1 MLTFPV
7 ETADNF
13 DFVFDEF
20 PEALAGQS
28 VAVSYESENAL
39 LSGGSFV
46 IPELMAGGTN
56 TIATLSVPYLY
67 QEDFST
73 SISAPFETNSNW
85 KSSNF
90 SDTSA
95 SSLSNLPSGWTGTCV
110 GGMPGIGIRV
120 ASHCIHGLFTVYTR
134 CPGRIDSCPIKT
146 IIPGKTPKVIVS
158 YTYGGDRFEGTGSG
172 GNILVSAGY
181 TTGNDNPIKSDQAIA
196 SIKIPETAIDIDG
209 PQTNNSD
216 YTLGSK
222 HSISYEIEQCP
233 HGVRLSWRVYNDRS
247 STGNGT
253 YWLYLDNIKVSIAN
267 E

>member
-1 MLTFPV
+1 
-7 ETADNF
+7 
-13 DFVFDEF
+13 
-20 PEALAGQS
+20 
-28 VAVSYESENAL
+28 
-39 LSGGSFV
+39 
-46 IPELMAGGTN
+46 MA
-56 TIATLSVPYLY
+56 
-67 QEDFST
+67 
-73 SISAPFETNSNW
+73 
-85 KSSNF
+85 
-90 SDTSA
+90 
-95 SSLSNLPSGWTGTCV
+95 
-110 GGMPGIGIRV
+110 
-120 ASHCIHGLFTVYTR
+120 
-134 CPGRIDSCPIKT
+134 
-146 IIPGKTPKVIVS
+146 
-158 YTYGGDRFEGTGSG
+158 GDRFEGTGSG